1 MEDPIT
7 HEKWALL
14 GNGWLNPEPAATIQ
28 AVKKKKKKALK
39 REDTA
44 EVRTL
49 RDIS

>member
-28 AVKKKKKKALK
+28 AGEKKKKALK
-39 REDTA
+39 RGDTA
-44 EVRTL
+44 EVMTL